1 MNAGEGGNAAGRR
14 PYEAPQIRLIEL
26 NVMAS
31 FPDNCKMDV
40 GTGGFGGAAG
50 SCQQSSSPTVMCL
63 NIGS

>member
-1 MNAGEGGNAAGRR
+1 MSSDANGGGGRRR
-14 PYEAPQIRLIEL
+14 PYEAPRIRLVEL
-26 NVMAS
+26 DVMAS

-50 SCQQSSSPTVMCL
+50 SCQQSSQPTVMCM